1 MLGSVSSLPRSR
13 SGARCPRWRPGLG
26 ARASLLRDAPQH
38 VLDRVGKGCKPNYN
52 KQVRQGAAQE
62 SVVPVGLLEP
72 REVRDGPRRMA
83 VEKLN
88 PILYEVRLPVWN
100 HVWQGKSLGFA
111 TEFVLCFLFLFNF
124 LREKQRETQ
133 LVSNQPLRTSTPVL
147 RSSVH
152 QEPSPRPC
160 HLPTPSHR

>member
-1 MLGSVSSLPRSR
+1 MPGSVSSLPRSR

-124 LREKQRETQ
+124 LHNFRK
-133 LVSNQPLRTSTPVL
+133 
-147 RSSVH
+147 
-152 QEPSPRPC
+152 
-160 HLPTPSHR
+160 